1 MKTYYDWIEYN
12 SQRNNDAIRIYNYNL
27 KSKAN
32 YLAISKFK
40 LIYA

>member
-27 KSKAN
+27 KSKVN
-32 YLAISKFK
+32 LSDVEFD
-40 LIYA
+40 IYTI